1 MEAASLIGQEA
12 CEESR
17 RVTIMERHSFLCY
30 GNVAFAVMWVTFPRF
45 FDPPGR
51 SAPTVTLQVVVQ
63 KQAVVHGHEAEAGV
77 VALLGDVPGGQT
89 GVGQV
94 SGSAADAPGPLQGL
108 DVPRQTCTFT

>member
-12 CEESR
+12 CEEAR
-17 RVTIMERHSFLCY
+17 RVTIMERHSFLCIR
-30 GNVAFAVMWVTFPRF
+30 GDVGHIPEIFQT
-45 FDPPGR
+45 PPGR